1 MFYVSLN
8 IFYITH
14 FCCQQFAVLML
25 EYMQYRF
32 DITRDGQFQV
42 IELLG

>member
-1 MFYVSLN
+1 
-8 IFYITH
+8 
-14 FCCQQFAVLML
+14 ML

-42 IELLG
+42 IELLGQSVYTIMHIGVPTLRTRYDMLR